1 MSAGDAASPSDR
13 SFKPL
18 SVLVICNPVM
28 PFTDSVSAWA
38 SGNGKSLRIVAP
50 VASILDR
57 GLLPMRL
64 RAIAGVEGRI
74 RLLQRSEFSTA
85 ARHPE
90 EVGCLKTSGEREP
103 LRGVFGSPLSSL
115 LRAFRIDPLF
125 DVIAKVADQ
134 ALHGPSNRIPEGAN
148 SAALDLRGDVE

>member
-13 SFKPL
+13 SVKPL
-18 SVLVICNPVM
+18 SVLVICKPVM
-28 PFTDSVSAWA
+28 PFTDLVSAW
-38 SGNGKSLRIVAP
+38 
-50 VASILDR
+50 VASIFDR

-64 RAIAGVEGRI
+64 RAVAGVEGRI

-85 ARHPE
+85 ARQPE

-103 LRGVFGSPLSSL
+103 LRGVFRSPLSSL

-148 SAALDLRGDVE
+148 GAALDLRGDVE